1 MSQGILSIEL
11 KNSQTETEK
20 LCDCIENL
28 GQSLGLTKKTVFG
41 ITLALEEL
49 FTNIVS
55 YGFRDGLEHLICIK
69 IMQEKEMLVIRIE
82 DDGLPFDPAGADEPD
97 LSCTLEN
104 NAVGG
109 LGIHIARKMMDEFA
123 YERRGGRNVI
133 TLKKY
138 IK

>member
-20 LCDCIENL
+20 LCDCVEDF
-28 GQSLGLTKKTVFG
+28 GQSLGLAPKTVFG

-55 YGFRDGLEHLICIK
+55 YGFGDDLEHLIGIK
-69 IMQEKEMLVIRIE
+69 IRLENEMLVIRIE
-82 DDGLPFDPAGADEPD
+82 DDGRPFNPASADAPD
-97 LSCTLEN
+97 LECTLEES
-104 NAVGG
+104 AVGG
-109 LGIHIARKMMDEFA
+109 LGIHIAKKMMDDFT
-123 YERRGGRNVI
+123 YERRDAINII

-138 IK
+138 L